1 MKRLIPKRVECL
13 ALGTK
18 NKNEDNFTDCD
29 SRPHS
34 NFRVFSEV
42 AQKTTV
48 TLHMRLETKTVSI
61 LLCAALALSAC
72 SKKTITPAEDP
83 QPAEVGFTASSQAV
97 WVKGG
102 ETPTTS
108 FPYDNFGVW
117 GIARQNNLIY
127 NLWGN
132 GALINV
138 VKNTAGSY
146 VPNEPAYWLNGYT
159 YNFLALAPHLDAG
172 LSSIRVTTKEDQ
184 TASESPSDYMTYT
197 YDMSTNYVSGN
208 YTFDLLGAAAEQS
221 VNTGG
226 YNEPQK
232 LFFWH
237 LLSKLSIKVIFVD
250 ANGTEVTSN
259 NNAVTNLS
267 ISNVNPK
274 GNFTLKYIKTA
285 GSTGNLSVVPVAD
298 SQAQSKTIDFDAS
311 SAKDE
316 NGRWNAHIIP
326 QTISNFVIDIAYNVT
341 GSDGKVTYY
350 NDSISLA
357 NSTPATYDPN
367 GQYNWTIRINP
378 KGGIGFT
385 VDVTKW
391 GEEQIGTDITID

>member
-1 MKRLIPKRVECL
+1 
-13 ALGTK
+13 
-18 NKNEDNFTDCD
+18 
-29 SRPHS
+29 
-34 NFRVFSEV
+34 
-42 AQKTTV
+42 
-48 TLHMRLETKTVSI
+48 MRLETKIAT
-61 LLCAALALSAC
+61 LLMLAALALSSC
-72 SKKTITPAEDP
+72 TKKTITPAEDP
-83 QPAEVGFTASSQAV
+83 QPAEVGFTAASQAV

-117 GIARQNNLIY
+117 GIARHQHVESPYILWSTNQLIEVSAPEGTLT
-127 NLWGN
+127 NQETS
-132 GALINV
+132 NV
-138 VKNTAGSY
+138 VFTPATA
-146 VPNEPAYWLNGYT
+146 AYWLGGYE
-159 YNFLALAPHLDAG
+159 YSFLAIAPYTDPGFSLVGITQASGSNTSD
-172 LSSIRVTTKEDQ
+172 SI
-184 TASESPSDYMTYT
+184 SFT
-197 YDMSTNYVSGN
+197 YDMSSKYDNPNT
-208 YTFDLLGAAAEQS
+208 YTFDLLGGVAKTDGPVAGGRTSEQEL
-221 VNTGG
+221 T
-226 YNEPQK
+226 
-232 LFFWH
+232 FWH

-357 NSTPATYDPN
+357 NSNPATYDPN
-367 GQYNWTIRINP
+367 GQYNWTIKINP
-378 KGGIGFT
+378 KGQIGFH
-385 VDVTKW
+385 V
-391 GEEQIGTDITID
+391 QIADWNEPEDGMNDFEIL

>member
-1 MKRLIPKRVECL
+1 MCALITLSSC
-13 ALGTK
+13 TK
-18 NKNEDNFTDCD
+18 K
-29 SRPHS
+29 PH
-34 NFRVFSEV
+34 
-42 AQKTTV
+42 
-48 TLHMRLETKTVSI
+48 
-61 LLCAALALSAC
+61 
-72 SKKTITPAEDP
+72 TPTEDP
-83 QPAEVGFTASSQAV
+83 QPAEVGFTAASQAV

-102 ETPTTS
+102 DDTTTQS
-108 FPYDNFGVW
+108 KFSDIHDNFGVW
-117 GIARQNNLIY
+117 GIARQEGSQLPY
-127 NLWGN
+127 VLWGTN
-132 GALINV
+132 SLTLVEESSEPGIYTPQ
-138 VKNTAGSY
+138 TA
-146 VPNEPAYWLNGYT
+146 AYWIKDYN
-159 YNFLALAPHLDAG
+159 YNFLAVAPLTDAG
-172 LSSIRVTTKEDQ
+172 LAFTGITTKEDQ
-184 TASESPSDYMTYT
+184 LTATPPVENPSDYMTFT
-197 YDMSTNYVSGN
+197 YDMSTKYTGIPATETTQAVAPD

-226 YNEPQK
+226 YNEPQQ

-341 GSDGKVTYY
+341 GSDGNVTYY

-367 GQYNWTIRINP
+367 GQYNWTIKINP
-378 KGGIGFT
+378 KGQIGFH
-385 VDVTKW
+385 V
-391 GEEQIGTDITID
+391 QIADWNEPEDGMNDFEIL

>member
-1 MKRLIPKRVECL
+1 M
-13 ALGTK
+13 
-18 NKNEDNFTDCD
+18 
-29 SRPHS
+29 
-34 NFRVFSEV
+34 
-42 AQKTTV
+42 
-48 TLHMRLETKTVSI
+48 
-61 LLCAALALSAC
+61 LCAALTLTTAC
-72 SKKTITPAEDP
+72 KKTPIPTEDP
-83 QPAEVGFTASSQAV
+83 QPSVVDFRASSQAT
-97 WVKGG
+97 WVKSAS
-102 ETPTTS
+102 TTFS
-108 FPYDNFGVW
+108 DYHSDFGVW

-132 GALINV
+132 GSLMNV
-138 VKNTAGSY
+138 VKNAAGSY

-159 YNFLALAPHLDAG
+159 YNFLAVAPHVDAG

-197 YDMSTNYVSGN
+197 YDMSTNYASGN

-226 YNEPQK
+226 YNEPQQ

-250 ANGTEVTSN
+250 ANGAEVTSN

-267 ISNVNPK
+267 VSNVNPK
-274 GNFTLKYIKTA
+274 GSFTLKYIKSA
-285 GSTGNLSVVPVAD
+285 GSTGNLSVVTVAD
-298 SQAQSKTIDFDAS
+298 SQAQSKTMEFDAS

-326 QTISNFVIDIAYNVT
+326 QTISNFVIDIAYSVT

-367 GQYNWTIRINP
+367 GQYNWTIKINP
-378 KGGIGFT
+378 KGKIGLH
-385 VDVTKW
+385 V
-391 GEEQIGTDITID
+391 QIADWNEPEDGMNDFEIL

>member
-1 MKRLIPKRVECL
+1 MKLEIRTLII
-13 ALGTK
+13 
-18 NKNEDNFTDCD
+18 
-29 SRPHS
+29 
-34 NFRVFSEV
+34 
-42 AQKTTV
+42 
-48 TLHMRLETKTVSI
+48 M
-61 LLCAALALSAC
+61 LCAALMLTTAC
-72 SKKTITPAEDP
+72 KKTPIPAEDP
-83 QPAEVGFTASSQAV
+83 QPSVVDFRASSQAT
-97 WVKGG
+97 WVKSAF
-102 ETPTTS
+102 TTFS
-108 FPYDNFGVW
+108 DYHSDFGVW
-117 GIARQNNLIY
+117 GIARQDNLIY

-132 GALINV
+132 SSLMTV
-138 VKNTAGSY
+138 VKNAAGSY

-159 YNFLALAPHLDAG
+159 YNFLAVAPHVDAG

-197 YDMSTNYVSGN
+197 YDMSTNYASGN
-208 YTFDLLGAAAEQS
+208 YTFDLLGAAAEQP
-221 VNTGG
+221 VNTSG
-226 YNEPQK
+226 YNEPQQ

-357 NSTPATYDPN
+357 SSTPATYAPN

-385 VDVTKW
+385 VDVAKW

>member
-1 MKRLIPKRVECL
+1 MKLEIRTLII
-13 ALGTK
+13 
-18 NKNEDNFTDCD
+18 
-29 SRPHS
+29 
-34 NFRVFSEV
+34 
-42 AQKTTV
+42 
-48 TLHMRLETKTVSI
+48 M
-61 LLCAALALSAC
+61 LCAALMLTTAC
-72 SKKTITPAEDP
+72 KKTPIPTEDP
-83 QPAEVGFTASSQAV
+83 QPSVVDFRASSQAT
-97 WVKGG
+97 WVKGV
-102 ETPTTS
+102 ENT
-108 FPYDNFGVW
+108 FPYNDFGVW
-117 GIARQNNLIY
+117 GIARQDNLIY

-132 GALINV
+132 SSLMN
-138 VKNTAGSY
+138 VKNAAGSY

-159 YNFLALAPHLDAG
+159 YNFLAVAPHVDAG

-197 YDMSTNYVSGN
+197 YDMSTNYASGN

-226 YNEPQK
+226 YNEPQQ

-285 GSTGNLSVVPVAD
+285 GSTGNLSVVSVAD
-298 SQAQSKTIDFDAS
+298 SQAQSKIIDFDAS

-357 NSTPATYDPN
+357 NSTPATYAPN
-367 GQYNWTIRINP
+367 GQYNWTIKINP
-378 KGGIGFT
+378 KGQIGFH
-385 VDVTKW
+385 V
-391 GEEQIGTDITID
+391 QIADWNEPEDGMNDFEIL